1 MAILRLHAYSSRMKR
16 AMVESMA
23 HALGDA
29 KYRQVPWRRD
39 SGEQALFMH
48 DNSENGLLTEG
59 G

>member
-1 MAILRLHAYSSRMKR
+1 MKR

-48 DNSENGLLTEG
+48 DSSENGLLTEG